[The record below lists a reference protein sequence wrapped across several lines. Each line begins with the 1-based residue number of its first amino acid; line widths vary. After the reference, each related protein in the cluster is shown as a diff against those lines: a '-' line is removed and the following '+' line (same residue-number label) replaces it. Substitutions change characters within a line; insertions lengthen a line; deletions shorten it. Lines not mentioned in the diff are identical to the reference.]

1 MEKIGIHLVNDYIKI
16 KNPLMLKPNSVN
28 YECNPDDFK
37 FKSQQKK
44 YDLLKTSLEPYN
56 ILLTKVYVTR
66 WASSDNNYKLNRFSF
81 VVETNSHIVW
91 YKYEAESYCSSKSYI
106 YFGKKKMLLNEWL
119 NSTQECKNQII
130 NEMIQYQ

>member
-16 KNPLMLKPNSVN
+16 KNPLMLRPNSVS

>member
-1 MEKIGIHLVNDYIKI
+1 MEKIGNYLVNAYIKI
-16 KNPLMLKPNSVN
+16 KNPLILTPNSVN
-28 YECNPDDFK
+28 YECNPNDFE

-44 YDLLKTSLEPYN
+44 YDLLKTSLENYN
-56 ILLTKVYVTR
+56 ILLTKVYATR
-66 WASSDNNYKLNRFSF
+66 WASSDNHYKLNRYSF

-119 NSTQECKNQII
+119 NGTQECRNKII